1 MVEPDL
7 ILEASK
13 QFNRKKA
20 IRLFLLSILCFSILL
35 ISFFWIAH
43 IHVNFQKMHMYD
55 LKQIVS
61 AIGIL
66 LVGVFVSFLFTIFS
80 LIRIWQNRGSK
91 VVSVSMKKEI
101 DRISSEIESGEKEL
115 DGINI
120 EKNNNRTQT
129 QDEDEEDEEDEEHHS
144 FIRRTGYQSM
154 AEKADQIRIGP
165 RL

>member
-13 QFNRKKA
+13 QINRKKA
-20 IRLFLLSILCFSILL
+20 IRLFLLSMLCFSILL
-35 ISFFWIAH
+35 ISFIWIASFH
-43 IHVNFQKMHMYD
+43 ANFQKMHMYD
-55 LKQIVS
+55 LRQIVS

-66 LVGVFVSFLFTIFS
+66 LAGVFISFLFTIFS

-91 VVSVSMKKEI
+91 VVSVSMKEEI
-101 DRISSEIESGEKEL
+101 DRISSEIESGQTEFDK
-115 DGINI
+115 ISI
-120 EKNNNRTQT
+120 EKNINRSQT

-144 FIRRTGYQSM
+144 FIKRNGYQSM
-154 AEKADQIRIGP
+154 AEKAGQIRVGP